1 MNKRAQFAR
10 QCIENR
16 AVRNKGPRQ
25 LSRDAIRS
33 ASPEHVI
40 TSSGSGVHREFD
52 CGIVVR
58 ISERRGMVP
67 TPSIYGCTQHGGVG
81 TIKSRSAPVAQQR
94 STCEKSPQLIRSASV
109 HTCAGGA
116 TRT

>member
-67 TPSIYGCTQHGGVG
+67 TPSIYGCT
-81 TIKSRSAPVAQQR
+81 
-94 STCEKSPQLIRSASV
+94 
-109 HTCAGGA
+109 
-116 TRT
+116 